1 MTIND
6 IEALT
11 FETIQG
17 YEESKRVAKNRN
29 TRYRTA
35 KYMATNSKGQE
46 HEYKVRVNNAGQP
59 ATIVDLGVT
68 RAQVASNHRAGYD
81 ALKPETKRVLEA
93 LALPLHNYCQ
103 KAIIGDAIEGRI
115 HWGSINAVCNWS
127 VCKRLREL
135 FPVIQT
141 TDDMVKAMQGFAAN
155 LPPAV

>member
-17 YEESKRVAKNRN
+17 YEESKGVAKNRN

-35 KYMATNSKGQE
+35 KYMATNAKGQE

-68 RAQVASNHRAGYD
+68 RGRLPATIGPATTPSSR
-81 ALKPETKRVLEA
+81 KP
-93 LALPLHNYCQ
+93 NGC
-103 KAIIGDAIEGRI
+103 
-115 HWGSINAVCNWS
+115 
-127 VCKRLREL
+127 
-135 FPVIQT
+135 
-141 TDDMVKAMQGFAAN
+141 
-155 LPPAV
+155 

>member
-17 YEESKRVAKNRN
+17 YEESKGVAKNRN

-68 RAQVASNHRAGYD
+68 RAGCQQPSGRLRRPQAGNQTG
-81 ALKPETKRVLEA
+81 ARGPGLA
-93 LALPLHNYCQ
+93 LAQLLP
-103 KAIIGDAIEGRI
+103 KGDHRGR
-115 HWGSINAVCNWS
+115 H
-127 VCKRLREL
+127 
-135 FPVIQT
+135 
-141 TDDMVKAMQGFAAN
+141 
-155 LPPAV
+155 